1 MSIIIRGLPQL
12 RRKLAQ
18 VTAEIELASPIAT
31 KAGGDVVAR
40 AMIAGAPRD
49 TGALAASIG
58 TETTVEGTFV
68 GPTVDYARFVEYGTR
83 YMAAQPFAEEAAGD
97 VIAEVVTAM
106 ASIYKAA
113 IH

>member
-12 RRKLAQ
+12 RAKLAQ
-18 VTAEIELASPIAT
+18 VTAEIELASPVAT
-31 KAGGDVVAR
+31 RAGGEVVAR
-40 AMIAGAPRD
+40 AMIERAPRD
-49 TGALAASIG
+49 TGRLAASIRTQTG
-58 TETTVEGTFV
+58 VEGTLV
-68 GPTVDYARFVEYGTR
+68 GPDVDYARFVEYGTR